1 MNVIQ
6 HQNVRINDKAI
17 PVPIVFD
24 PLEVVDPVAIVAKNL
39 LALIATDDDMV
50 KCPFELHSRFPC
62 HGGAIYRA
70 LEHKSRLRPDP
81 GHCIANLTGHRSNQR
96 IATYRDYLGYA
107 ALRN

>member
-1 MNVIQ
+1 MNVIR
-6 HQNVRINDKAI
+6 HQNVCINDKAI
-17 PVPIVFD
+17 PVPIMFD

-50 KCPFELHSRFPC
+50 KRPFELHSRFPR

-81 GHCIANLTGHRSNQR
+81 TPPAPGDMVCRYGRW
-96 IATYRDYLGYA
+96 
-107 ALRN
+107 LREGMYVVQ

>member
-1 MNVIQ
+1 MNVIR
-6 HQNVRINDKAI
+6 HQNVCINDKAI
-17 PVPIVFD
+17 PVPIMFD

-50 KCPFELHSRFPC
+50 KRPFELHSWFPR

-81 GHCIANLTGHRSNQR
+81 DPPHLEIAAHSGNSSASVSTE
-96 IATYRDYLGYA
+96 I
-107 ALRN
+107 